1 MPSIKFWVHP
11 SNQTAGG
18 SMKFETLRIFFGGS
32 VAKFH
37 LAKFHQ
43 SWPELKGI
51 AALCNGL
58 VSWMPFSWE
67 RWRQEN
73 TCQKL
78 SWHIGLSQSVC
89 QSSRKGLPSCHMQVR
104 YGALVGHFAYQI
116 YLFYQDASCPWGAQN
131 TTMPLGCRKPIQ
143 LRSPNPTWS
152 WANATFPPAQAW
164 ACCRETMS
172 QAKSMLPL
180 IIKMDLPRLVI
191 SITQINHAFVILIT
205 PYQKDDSP
213 TPTHHTLW
221 KKTRLS
227 QLHN

>member
-1 MPSIKFWVHP
+1 MSSIKFWVHP

-51 AALCNGL
+51 AALGNGL

-89 QSSRKGLPSCHMQVR
+89 QSSRKGLPWCQMQVR
-104 YGALVGHFAYQI
+104 WWEILHIRFIFFTRMPRALGVPKTLPCLWVAENPHNSGH
-116 YLFYQDASCPWGAQN
+116 
-131 TTMPLGCRKPIQ
+131 
-143 LRSPNPTWS
+143 
-152 WANATFPPAQAW
+152 
-164 ACCRETMS
+164 
-172 QAKSMLPL
+172 
-180 IIKMDLPRLVI
+180 
-191 SITQINHAFVILIT
+191 
-205 PYQKDDSP
+205 P
-213 TPTHHTLW
+213 TPPDLGPALPFLQPKPGLAVGKRCHRSNLCSLW
-221 KKTRLS
+221 SSKWTCLDS
-227 QLHN
+227 SFQ

>member
-73 TCQKL
+73 ACQKL

-89 QSSRKGLPSCHMQVR
+89 QSSRKGLPSCQMQVR
-104 YGALVGHFAYQI
+104 WWEMLHIRFIFFTRMPRALWVPKTIPYLLCFFFWDGGFLLHAENPYNSGH
-116 YLFYQDASCPWGAQN
+116 
-131 TTMPLGCRKPIQ
+131 
-143 LRSPNPTWS
+143 
-152 WANATFPPAQAW
+152 
-164 ACCRETMS
+164 
-172 QAKSMLPL
+172 
-180 IIKMDLPRLVI
+180 
-191 SITQINHAFVILIT
+191 
-205 PYQKDDSP
+205 P
-213 TPTHHTLW
+213 TPPDLGPALPFLQPKPGLAVGKRCHRSNVCYLW
-221 KKTRLS
+221 SSNGLA
-227 QLHN
+227 